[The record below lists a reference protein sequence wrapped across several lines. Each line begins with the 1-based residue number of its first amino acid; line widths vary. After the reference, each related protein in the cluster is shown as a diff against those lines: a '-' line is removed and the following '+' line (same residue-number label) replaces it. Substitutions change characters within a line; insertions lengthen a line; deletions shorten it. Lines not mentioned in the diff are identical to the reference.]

1 MEMWL
6 RSKARRSGVFRIK
19 AGPTESGEVPAQP
32 PSYHP
37 VGGEMLPI
45 DKLSVFLSQYWLL
58 ILALILFPAALVLYK
73 KRLVTLKFLTP
84 LVFRM
89 LELTRFF

>member
-1 MEMWL
+1 MEMRL
-6 RSKARRSGVFRIK
+6 RSRARRSGVFTIK
-19 AGPTESGEVPAQP
+19 AGPTEGGAAEPP

-37 VGGEMLPI
+37 VGGEMLPV

-58 ILALILFPAALVLYK
+58 IVLLILFPAALVLYK
-73 KRLVTLKFLTP
+73 KRVVTLKFLTP

-89 LELTRFF
+89 LELVRLF

>member
-6 RSKARRSGVFRIK
+6 GSRARRSGVFRIK
-19 AGPTESGEVPAQP
+19 AGPTESGFTERQP

-37 VGGEMLPI
+37 VGGEMLPV

-58 ILALILFPAALVLYK
+58 ILLLIVFPAALVLYK
-73 KRLVTLKFLTP
+73 KRVVTLKFLTP
-84 LVFRM
+84 LLFRM
-89 LELTRFF
+89 LELTRLF

>member
-1 MEMWL
+1 MRF
-6 RSKARRSGVFRIK
+6 RSRATRSGVFRVK
-19 AGPTESGEVPAQP
+19 AGPTESGEVTPQP

-37 VGGEMLPI
+37 VGGEMLPV

-58 ILALILFPAALVLYK
+58 ILLLILFPAALVLYK
-73 KRLVTLKFLTP
+73 KRVVTLRFLTP

-89 LELTRFF
+89 LELVRLF